1 MPPTTATLP
10 PFGILVEAH
19 ADAVARFLRGML
31 GPDDADDALQETLL
45 AALRAYPRF
54 DGANPR
60 AWLLTI
66 ARRKAID
73 ESRAARRR
81 PGSLADPD
89 GHAGAQAVAPS
100 PGAAGSALWE
110 GVAGLPP
117 KQRAAVVLRFA
128 LDLRYREIGMALDC
142 SEAAARR
149 SVHEAIKSLRK
160 SNEIEAEVRDE

>member
-1 MPPTTATLP
+1 MTPAAALP
-10 PFGILVEAH
+10 PFQTLIDDHAGAVAAFLHGMVGA
-19 ADAVARFLRGML
+19 ADAE
-31 GPDDADDALQETLL
+31 DALQDTYL

-73 ESRAARRR
+73 EARSSARR
-81 PGSLADPD
+81 PGPLAEPD
-89 GHAGAQAVAPS
+89 LLPAPPRDAGDGF
-100 PGAAGSALWE
+100 GALRLQ
-110 GVAGLPP
+110 VAGLPA

-128 LDLRYREIGMALDC
+128 VDLRSREIGEALGC

-149 SVHEAIKSLRK
+149 SVHEALKKLRT
-160 SNEIEAEVRDE
+160 SNRPDQEARR